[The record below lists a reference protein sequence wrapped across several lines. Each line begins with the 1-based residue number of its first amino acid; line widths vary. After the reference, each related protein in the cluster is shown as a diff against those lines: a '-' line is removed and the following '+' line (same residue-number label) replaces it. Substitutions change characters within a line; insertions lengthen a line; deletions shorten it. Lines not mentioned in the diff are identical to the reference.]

1 MLAIGVVDVLDHYGA
16 LSAAQKLMTPLF
28 KPLMDVPGLV
38 GLALITDL
46 QSTDAGAALTKEL
59 YDDGLIDKR
68 EQTIIAAWQYSGAGT
83 ISNYFAIA
91 GALFGFILCPIIVPV
106 IIIMVMKFVGAMIC
120 RFALDTVYKGDFK
133 MTTETRPVQIKPNIF
148 DIFIG
153 GARKGWNLATQNLV
167 PNILMAYV
175 IAYILNILGVMDF
188 LGYWLGP
195 IMGIFGL
202 PGQSFVILLTTWL
215 SCSAGVG
222 VAASLYASGIINGEH
237 VTILMPALILMA
249 SQIQYMGRLLGL
261 ADVPKNIG
269 PYLW

>member
-1 MLAIGVVDVLDHYGA
+1 
-16 LSAAQKLMTPLF
+16 
-28 KPLMDVPGLV
+28 
-38 GLALITDL
+38 
-46 QSTDAGAALTKEL
+46 
-59 YDDGLIDKR
+59 
-68 EQTIIAAWQYSGAGT
+68 
-83 ISNYFAIA
+83 
-91 GALFGFILCPIIVPV
+91 
-106 IIIMVMKFVGAMIC
+106 
-120 RFALDTVYKGDFK
+120 

-215 SCSAGVG
+215 SCS
-222 VAASLYASGIINGEH
+222 
-237 VTILMPALILMA
+237 ILMPALILMA

-261 ADVPKNIG
+261 ADVPKKYWPLLMVISIFNAFIG
-269 PYLW
+269 MFIMKLLMPFFN

>member
-1 MLAIGVVDVLDHYGA
+1 
-16 LSAAQKLMTPLF
+16 
-28 KPLMDVPGLV
+28 
-38 GLALITDL
+38 
-46 QSTDAGAALTKEL
+46 
-59 YDDGLIDKR
+59 
-68 EQTIIAAWQYSGAGT
+68 
-83 ISNYFAIA
+83 
-91 GALFGFILCPIIVPV
+91 
-106 IIIMVMKFVGAMIC
+106 
-120 RFALDTVYKGDFK
+120 

-175 IAYILNILGVMDF
+175 IAYILNILGIMDF

-222 VAASLYASGIINGEH
+222 VE
-237 VTILMPALILMA
+237 TICGGAILVSSFFFLSSAEMSTPARDP
-249 SQIQYMGRLLGL
+249 SR
-261 ADVPKNIG
+261 
-269 PYLW
+269 